1 MIWVKH
7 KYLPGR
13 FPCYA
18 DKSVS
23 VHKYKLPSSAL
34 LNMRREEQEQTKLRK
49 AAVTPIDGR

>member
-23 VHKYKLPSSAL
+23 VHKYKLPSAAL